1 MSFSGGVKLSGPGMK
16 PRFLKKKQ
24 AVVVAQPR
32 RSNLRKR
39 VRNIDKKVKRI
50 QSREEL
56 SWVDRN
62 FSGQV
67 IDNTTAA
74 LFLLNGVTQGDDA
87 DNRDKREIQAT
98 SIQFKLNFSTDTDA
112 ISATFLRMIIFWDQQ
127 ANGAAPS
134 VTGAAGLLDTSV
146 IGSELTAP
154 YNRDTQKRYKIVYD
168 RRWVMNPNVPF
179 VVTPATGTTAS
190 VLQVGKMKQGKRK
203 LSRIVKFNTGNA
215 GTVADI
221 ASNSLYVFLI
231 SNLAAASAP
240 TVTGGF
246 RFYFK
251 DE

>member
-16 PRFLKKKQ
+16 PRFLKRKQ
-24 AVVVAQPR
+24 AVVAVQAR
-32 RSNLRKR
+32 RSNLGKK
-39 VRNIDKKVKRI
+39 VKNIDKKFKRM

-62 FSGQV
+62 FAGQV
-67 IDNTTAA
+67 VDNGGV
-74 LFLLNGVTQGDDA
+74 LSLLNGVTQGDDA
-87 DNRDKREIQAT
+87 DNRDKREVLAT
-98 SIQFKLNFSTDTDA
+98 SIQFKLNFSTDTDVLTGS
-112 ISATFLRMIIFWDQQ
+112 IIRMIIFWDQQ

-134 VTGAAGLLDTSV
+134 VTGAAGLLDTSTIV
-146 IGSELTAP
+146 QEWNAP
-154 YNRDTQKRYKIVYD
+154 YNRDTQKRYKVVYD
-168 RRWVMNPNVPF
+168 RRFVINPLLPW

-190 VLQVGKMKQGKRK
+190 TLSVTKLKQGKRK

-221 ASNSLYVFLI
+221 ASNSLYVFFI
-231 SNLAAASAP
+231 SNQAAASAP
-240 TVTGGF
+240 TVTGGL